1 MFIHDLEFIDPL
13 SQKDRKSNFAIRGGA
28 SAFASAS
35 TSTSDGEVFA
45 IASAEATGDYTSSV
59 TSTGARLISQNNYRG
74 RGYITGY
81 STGYGAAYGVDR
93 YGSVSKDRS
102 TSTSLL

>member
-13 SQKDRKSNFAIRGGA
+13 SQKDRNSNFAIKGGA

-35 TSTSDGEVFA
+35 SSTSDGEVFA

-59 TSTGARLISQNNYRG
+59 TTTGAKLISQNNYRD

-81 STGYGAAYGVDR
+81 STGYGSAYGIDR
-93 YGSVSKDRS
+93 YGSVSRDRS
-102 TSTSLL
+102 TSISFL